1 MFVVED
7 DLSLFQNLETLKAS
21 ENALPFARLG
31 VLPALKKLVLS
42 CNGITSLDLDVEGKF
57 KKLEVS

>member
-7 DLSLFQNLETLKAS
+7 DLSLFQNLETLKGS

-31 VLPALKKLVLS
+31 ILPALKKLVLS